1 MKQLTLVLM
10 VVGLFFV
17 FACISDAQNIDGN
30 LYKIGIDDVI
40 EIKVIDQ
47 SEMRTLTSVS
57 ADGTITFP
65 YIGIVHV
72 KGLTIS
78 DVKEEITKRLSEGYV
93 KYPVVTVSLV
103 KSMSRK
109 IYTYG
114 YVNRRGE
121 VRFEE
126 NMTVMKALSII
137 GGVSQDGRFGRMII
151 RRIEKNNKSYKELAE
166 TELNDGLISNKTI
179 EHMILRP
186 DDILVVERNKTFLI
200 EGEVVNRGRFVL
212 EKDMT
217 VLRALLQAGGVTE
230 HGKYGK
236 VRVRQKQGGETGGYK
251 DIAEA
256 KLRDGAIED
265 SEVEDMILG
274 SDDILVVERNKTFLI
289 YGEVKKTGEF
299 VLKDDMT
306 VFKAI
311 TIAGGFTKWGSGNKV
326 KIVRSKNNETGFEI
340 IKVNV
345 SDVIDGDASADISL
359 QPGDTL
365 VVSAGIL

>member
-1 MKQLTLVLM
+1 LNLVLM
-10 VVGLFFV
+10 IVGLFFI
-17 FACISDAQNIDGN
+17 FACISNAQNIDDN

-40 EIKVIDQ
+40 EINVINQ
-47 SEMRTLTSVS
+47 PELRALTSVS

-65 YIGIVHV
+65 YIGTVHV
-72 KGLTIS
+72 TGLTIS
-78 DVKEEITKRLSEGYV
+78 EVKEEITKRLSEGFV

-114 YVNRRGE
+114 EVSRRGE
-121 VRFEE
+121 VPFEE
-126 NMTVMKALSII
+126 NMTVMKALSIL
-137 GGVSQDGRFGRMII
+137 GGVSQDGKFGRMII
-151 RRIEKNNKSYKELAE
+151 RRMQKDNKSYKELAE
-166 TELNDGLISNKTI
+166 TDLNDGLLIDKTI
-179 EHMILRP
+179 ENMILRP

-212 EKDMT
+212 EKDIT

-230 HGKYGK
+230 NGKYGK
-236 VRVRQKQGGETGGYK
+236 VKVREKQEGETGGYK

-256 KLRDGAIED
+256 RLNDGAIEN

-274 SDDILVVERNKTFLI
+274 PDDILVVERNKTFLI
-289 YGEVKKTGEF
+289 YGEVQQTGEF
-299 VLKDDMT
+299 VLKDNMT
-306 VFKAI
+306 VFKAL
-311 TIAGGFTKWGSGNKV
+311 TIAGGFTKWGSDKRV
-326 KIVRSKNNETGFEI
+326 KILRLQNSGIGFET

-345 SDVIDGDASADISL
+345 GKVIDGDASADISL

-365 VVSAGIL
+365 IVSAGIL